1 MLPEVIKK
9 ADNVDCSAAI
19 MDIAKNP
26 TIINLENL
34 LGKVDLG
41 NQVAA
46 TEETFISEDI
56 TSARRESSIC
66 GWIRW

>member
-26 TIINLENL
+26 TIIGERL
-34 LGKVDLG
+34 LKLST
-41 NQVAA
+41 N
-46 TEETFISEDI
+46 T
-56 TSARRESSIC
+56 
-66 GWIRW
+66 